1 MFRPFLRPLFLL
13 LLLAAGAGA
22 QGQTQRFAALA
33 ARAGDLDSIATSD
46 KVLRRFE
53 YKEPEVF
60 RVHWDTTKVHVLD
73 FDWTQQQDTLWLCAT
88 DIRHRRYRTP
98 VRGEVVSAYGW
109 RHRRMH
115 HGIDLKLTTGD
126 TVFAAFDGKI
136 RYSDYNYGGYGNLV
150 VMRHFSGL
158 ETYYG
163 HLSALFV
170 DPNEYVKAGDP
181 IGLGGS
187 TGRSSG
193 PHLHFEVRFYDA
205 PMNPEEII
213 NFEKKHVKSENLF
226 VHKGLFKAGAKPS
239 TIHDD
244 NYAVEKPKDETPIKP
259 PTVIKP
265 QTKYYRIKSGDTLT
279 EIADRNNITVSKLC
293 QLNGIKPSS
302 ILIPGKSLR
311 VK

>member
-1 MFRPFLRPLFLL
+1 MFRPFLQSLFLL

-33 ARAGDLDSIATSD
+33 ARAVDLDSIATSD

-73 FDWTQQQDTLWLCAT
+73 FDWSQQQDTLWLCAT

-98 VRGEVVSAYGW
+98 VRGEVVSSHGW

-150 VMRHFSGL
+150 VVRHFSGL

-193 PHLHFEVRFYDA
+193 PHLHFEVRYMGSAF
-205 PMNPEEII
+205 NPEFLID
-213 NFEKKHVKSENLF
+213 
-226 VHKGLFKAGAKPS
+226 FKTGALRDPNVLLHQGKWAY
-239 TIHDD
+239 H
-244 NYAVEKPKDETPIKP
+244 KPKAASLSTADNEVLHEAP
-259 PTVIKP
+259 PAPSAV
-265 QTKYYRIKSGDTLT
+265 YRVKSGDTLYS
-279 EIADRNNITVSKLC
+279 IAKRNGTTVQELC
-293 QLNGIKPSS
+293 RVNGIGERRP
-302 ILIPGKSLR
+302 IYAGQRLR
-311 VK
+311 LK

>member
-1 MFRPFLRPLFLL
+1 VFRPFLRPLFIL
-13 LLLAAGAGA
+13 LLLAVGAGA

-33 ARAGDLDSIATSD
+33 ARAVDLDSIATSD

-73 FDWTQQQDTLWLCAT
+73 FDWSQQQDTLWLCAT

-163 HLSALFV
+163 HMSALFV

-193 PHLHFEVRFYDA
+193 PHLHFEVRYMGSAF
-205 PMNPEEII
+205 NPEFLID
-213 NFEKKHVKSENLF
+213 
-226 VHKGLFKAGAKPS
+226 FKTGALRDPNVLLHQGKWAY
-239 TIHDD
+239 H
-244 NYAVEKPKDETPIKP
+244 KPKAASLSTADNEVLHEAP
-259 PTVIKP
+259 PAPSAV
-265 QTKYYRIKSGDTLT
+265 YRVKSGDTLYS
-279 EIADRNNITVSKLC
+279 IAKRNGTTVQELC
-293 QLNGIKPSS
+293 RVNGIGDRRP
-302 ILIPGKSLR
+302 IYAGQRLR
-311 VK
+311 LK

>member
-1 MFRPFLRPLFLL
+1 VFRPFLRPLFIL
-13 LLLAAGAGA
+13 LLLAVGTGA

-33 ARAGDLDSIATSD
+33 ARAVDLDSIATSD

-73 FDWTQQQDTLWLCAT
+73 FDWSQQQDTLWLCAT

-163 HLSALFV
+163 HMSALFV

-193 PHLHFEVRFYDA
+193 PHLHFEVRYMGSAF
-205 PMNPEEII
+205 NPEFLID
-213 NFEKKHVKSENLF
+213 
-226 VHKGLFKAGAKPS
+226 FKTGALRDPNVLLHQGKWAY
-239 TIHDD
+239 H
-244 NYAVEKPKDETPIKP
+244 KPKAASLSTADNEVLHEAP
-259 PTVIKP
+259 PAPSAV
-265 QTKYYRIKSGDTLT
+265 YRVKSGDTLYS
-279 EIADRNNITVSKLC
+279 IAKRNGTTVQELC
-293 QLNGIKPSS
+293 RVNGIGERRP
-302 ILIPGKSLR
+302 IYAGQRLR
-311 VK
+311 LK

>member
-1 MFRPFLRPLFLL
+1 VFRPFLRPLFFIL
-13 LLLAAGAGA
+13 LLLAVGAGA

-33 ARAGDLDSIATSD
+33 ARAVDLDSIATSD

-73 FDWTQQQDTLWLCAT
+73 FDWSQQQDTLWLCAT

-163 HLSALFV
+163 HMSALFV

-193 PHLHFEVRFYDA
+193 PHLHFEVRYMGSAF
-205 PMNPEEII
+205 NPEFLID
-213 NFEKKHVKSENLF
+213 
-226 VHKGLFKAGAKPS
+226 FKTGALRDPNVLLHQGKWAY
-239 TIHDD
+239 H
-244 NYAVEKPKDETPIKP
+244 KPKAASLSTADNEVLHEAP
-259 PTVIKP
+259 PAPSAV
-265 QTKYYRIKSGDTLT
+265 YRVKSGDTLYS
-279 EIADRNNITVSKLC
+279 IAKRNGTTVQELC
-293 QLNGIKPSS
+293 RVNGIGDRRP
-302 ILIPGKSLR
+302 IYAGQRLR
-311 VK
+311 LK

>member
-1 MFRPFLRPLFLL
+1 VFRPFLRPLFIL
-13 LLLAAGAGA
+13 LLLAVGTGA

-33 ARAGDLDSIATSD
+33 ARAVDLDSIATSD

-73 FDWTQQQDTLWLCAT
+73 FDWSQQQDTLWLCAT

-163 HLSALFV
+163 HMSALFV

-193 PHLHFEVRFYDA
+193 PHLHFEVRYMGSAF
-205 PMNPEEII
+205 NPEFLID
-213 NFEKKHVKSENLF
+213 
-226 VHKGLFKAGAKPS
+226 FKTGALRDPNVLLHQGKWAY
-239 TIHDD
+239 H
-244 NYAVEKPKDETPIKP
+244 KPKAASLSTADNEVLHEAP
-259 PTVIKP
+259 PAPSAV
-265 QTKYYRIKSGDTLT
+265 YRVKSGDTLYS
-279 EIADRNNITVSKLC
+279 IAKRNGTTVQELC
-293 QLNGIKPSS
+293 RVNGIGDRRP
-302 ILIPGKSLR
+302 IYAGQRLR
-311 VK
+311 LK

>member
-1 MFRPFLRPLFLL
+1 MFRPFLRSLFLL

-33 ARAGDLDSIATSD
+33 ARAVDLDSIATSD

-73 FDWTQQQDTLWLCAT
+73 FDWSQQQDTLWLCAT

-98 VRGEVVSAYGW
+98 VRGEVVSSYGW

-193 PHLHFEVRFYDA
+193 PHLHFEVRYMGSA
-205 PMNPEEII
+205 VNPEFLID
-213 NFEKKHVKSENLF
+213 
-226 VHKGLFKAGAKPS
+226 FKTGALREPNVLLHQGKWAY
-239 TIHDD
+239 H
-244 NYAVEKPKDETPIKP
+244 KPKAASLSTADNEVLHEAP
-259 PTVIKP
+259 PAPSAV
-265 QTKYYRIKSGDTLT
+265 YRVKSGDTLYS
-279 EIADRNNITVSKLC
+279 IAKRNGTTVQELC
-293 QLNGIKPSS
+293 RVNGIGERRP
-302 ILIPGKSLR
+302 IYAGQRLR
-311 VK
+311 LK

>member
-1 MFRPFLRPLFLL
+1 MFRPFLRPLFIL
-13 LLLAAGAGA
+13 LLLAVGAGA

-33 ARAGDLDSIATSD
+33 ARAVDLDSIATSD

-73 FDWTQQQDTLWLCAT
+73 FDWSQQQDTLWLCAT

-163 HLSALFV
+163 HMSALFV

-193 PHLHFEVRFYDA
+193 PHLHFEVRYMGSAF
-205 PMNPEEII
+205 NPEFLID
-213 NFEKKHVKSENLF
+213 
-226 VHKGLFKAGAKPS
+226 FKTGALRDPNVLLHQGKWAY
-239 TIHDD
+239 H
-244 NYAVEKPKDETPIKP
+244 KPKAASLSTADNEVLHEAP
-259 PTVIKP
+259 PAPSAV
-265 QTKYYRIKSGDTLT
+265 YRVKSGDTLYS
-279 EIADRNNITVSKLC
+279 IAKRNGTTVQELC
-293 QLNGIKPSS
+293 RVNGIGARRP
-302 ILIPGKSLR
+302 IYAGQRLR
-311 VK
+311 LK

>member
-1 MFRPFLRPLFLL
+1 MFRPFLRPLFIL
-13 LLLAAGAGA
+13 LLLAVGAGA

-33 ARAGDLDSIATSD
+33 ARAVDLDSIATSD

-73 FDWTQQQDTLWLCAT
+73 FDWSQQQDTLWLCAT

-163 HLSALFV
+163 HMSALFV

-193 PHLHFEVRFYDA
+193 PHLHFEVRYMGSAF
-205 PMNPEEII
+205 NPEFLID
-213 NFEKKHVKSENLF
+213 
-226 VHKGLFKAGAKPS
+226 FKTGALRDPNVLLHQGKWAY
-239 TIHDD
+239 H
-244 NYAVEKPKDETPIKP
+244 KPKAASLSTADNEVLHEAP
-259 PTVIKP
+259 PAPSAV
-265 QTKYYRIKSGDTLT
+265 YRVKSGDTLYS
-279 EIADRNNITVSKLC
+279 IAKRNGTTVQELC
-293 QLNGIKPSS
+293 RVNGIGDRRP
-302 ILIPGKSLR
+302 IYAGQRLR
-311 VK
+311 LK

>member
-1 MFRPFLRPLFLL
+1 M
-13 LLLAAGAGA
+13 
-22 QGQTQRFAALA
+22 A
-33 ARAGDLDSIATSD
+33 ARAVDLDSIATSD

-73 FDWTQQQDTLWLCAT
+73 FDWSQQQDTLWLCAT

-98 VRGEVVSAYGW
+98 VRGEVVSSYGW

-193 PHLHFEVRFYDA
+193 PHLHFEVRYMGSAF
-205 PMNPEEII
+205 NPEFLID
-213 NFEKKHVKSENLF
+213 
-226 VHKGLFKAGAKPS
+226 FKTGALRDPNVLLHQGKWAY
-239 TIHDD
+239 H
-244 NYAVEKPKDETPIKP
+244 KPKAASLSTADNEVLHEAP
-259 PTVIKP
+259 PAPSAV
-265 QTKYYRIKSGDTLT
+265 YRVKSGDTLYS
-279 EIADRNNITVSKLC
+279 IAKRNGTTVQELC
-293 QLNGIKPSS
+293 RVNGIGERRP
-302 ILIPGKSLR
+302 IYAGQRLR
-311 VK
+311 LK

>member
-1 MFRPFLRPLFLL
+1 MFRPFLRPLFIL
-13 LLLAAGAGA
+13 LLLAVGTGA

-33 ARAGDLDSIATSD
+33 ARAVDLDSIATSD

-73 FDWTQQQDTLWLCAT
+73 FDWSQQQDTLWLCAT

-163 HLSALFV
+163 HMSALFV

-193 PHLHFEVRFYDA
+193 PHLHFEVRYMGSAF
-205 PMNPEEII
+205 NPEFLID
-213 NFEKKHVKSENLF
+213 
-226 VHKGLFKAGAKPS
+226 FKTGALRDPNVLLHQGKWAY
-239 TIHDD
+239 H
-244 NYAVEKPKDETPIKP
+244 KPKAASLSTADNEVLHEAP
-259 PTVIKP
+259 PAPSAV
-265 QTKYYRIKSGDTLT
+265 YRVKSGDTLYS
-279 EIADRNNITVSKLC
+279 IAKRNGTTVQELC
-293 QLNGIKPSS
+293 RVNGIGDRRP
-302 ILIPGKSLR
+302 IYAGQRLR
-311 VK
+311 LK

>member
-1 MFRPFLRPLFLL
+1 MFRPFLRPLFIL
-13 LLLAAGAGA
+13 LLLAVGAGA

-33 ARAGDLDSIATSD
+33 ARAVDLDSIATSD

-73 FDWTQQQDTLWLCAT
+73 FDWSQQQDTLWLCAT

-98 VRGEVVSAYGW
+98 VRGEVVSSYGW

-193 PHLHFEVRFYDA
+193 PHLHFEVRYMGSAF
-205 PMNPEEII
+205 NPEFLID
-213 NFEKKHVKSENLF
+213 
-226 VHKGLFKAGAKPS
+226 FKTGALRDPNVLLHQGKWAY
-239 TIHDD
+239 H
-244 NYAVEKPKDETPIKP
+244 KPKAASLSTADNEVLHEAP
-259 PTVIKP
+259 PAPSAV
-265 QTKYYRIKSGDTLT
+265 YRVKSGDTLYS
-279 EIADRNNITVSKLC
+279 IAKRNGTTVQELC
-293 QLNGIKPSS
+293 RVNGIGERRP
-302 ILIPGKSLR
+302 IYAGQRLR
-311 VK
+311 LK

>member
-1 MFRPFLRPLFLL
+1 MFRPFLRSLFLL

-33 ARAGDLDSIATSD
+33 ARAVDLDSIATSD

-73 FDWTQQQDTLWLCAT
+73 FDWSQQQDTLWLCAT

-98 VRGEVVSAYGW
+98 VRGEVVSSYGW

-193 PHLHFEVRFYDA
+193 PHLHFEVRYMGSAF
-205 PMNPEEII
+205 NPEFLID
-213 NFEKKHVKSENLF
+213 
-226 VHKGLFKAGAKPS
+226 FKTGALRDPNVLLHQGKWAY
-239 TIHDD
+239 H
-244 NYAVEKPKDETPIKP
+244 KPKAASLSTADNEVLHEAP
-259 PTVIKP
+259 PAPSAV
-265 QTKYYRIKSGDTLT
+265 YRVKSGDTLYS
-279 EIADRNNITVSKLC
+279 IAKCNGTTVQELC
-293 QLNGIKPSS
+293 RVNGIGERRP
-302 ILIPGKSLR
+302 IYAGQRLR
-311 VK
+311 LK

>member
-1 MFRPFLRPLFLL
+1 MFRPSLKPLFFL
-13 LLLAAGAGA
+13 LLLAAGAGV

-73 FDWTQQQDTLWLCAT
+73 FDWSQEQDTLWLCAT

-150 VMRHFSGL
+150 VVRHFSGL

-170 DPNEYVKAGDP
+170 GPNEYVKAGDP

-193 PHLHFEVRFYDA
+193 PHLHFEVRYMGSAF
-205 PMNPEEII
+205 NPEFLID
-213 NFEKKHVKSENLF
+213 
-226 VHKGLFKAGAKPS
+226 FKTGALRDPNVLLHQGKWAY
-239 TIHDD
+239 H
-244 NYAVEKPKDETPIKP
+244 KPKPASLSTADNEALHEAP
-259 PTVIKP
+259 PAPSAV
-265 QTKYYRIKSGDTLT
+265 YRVKSGDTLYS
-279 EIADRNNITVSKLC
+279 IAKRNGTTVQELC
-293 QLNGIKPSS
+293 RVNGISERRP
-302 ILIPGKSLR
+302 IYAGQRLR
-311 VK
+311 LK

>member
-1 MFRPFLRPLFLL
+1 VFRPFLRPLFIL
-13 LLLAAGAGA
+13 LLLAVGAGA

-33 ARAGDLDSIATSD
+33 ARAVDLDSIATSD

-73 FDWTQQQDTLWLCAT
+73 FDWSQQQDTLWLCAT

-163 HLSALFV
+163 HMSALFV

-193 PHLHFEVRFYDA
+193 PHLHFEVRYMGSAF
-205 PMNPEEII
+205 NPEFLID
-213 NFEKKHVKSENLF
+213 
-226 VHKGLFKAGAKPS
+226 FKTGALRDPNVLLHQGKWAY
-239 TIHDD
+239 H
-244 NYAVEKPKDETPIKP
+244 KPKAASLSTADNEVLHEAP
-259 PTVIKP
+259 PAPSAV
-265 QTKYYRIKSGDTLT
+265 YRVKSGDTLYS
-279 EIADRNNITVSKLC
+279 IAKRNGTTVQELC
-293 QLNGIKPSS
+293 RVNGIGARRP
-302 ILIPGKSLR
+302 IYAGQRLR
-311 VK
+311 LK

>member
-1 MFRPFLRPLFLL
+1 
-13 LLLAAGAGA
+13 
-22 QGQTQRFAALA
+22 
-33 ARAGDLDSIATSD
+33 
-46 KVLRRFE
+46 
-53 YKEPEVF
+53 
-60 RVHWDTTKVHVLD
+60 
-73 FDWTQQQDTLWLCAT
+73 
-88 DIRHRRYRTP
+88 
-98 VRGEVVSAYGW
+98 
-109 RHRRMH
+109 
-115 HGIDLKLTTGD
+115 
-126 TVFAAFDGKI
+126 
-136 RYSDYNYGGYGNLV
+136 
-150 VMRHFSGL
+150 
-158 ETYYG
+158 
-163 HLSALFV
+163 
-170 DPNEYVKAGDP
+170 
-181 IGLGGS
+181 
-187 TGRSSG
+187 
-193 PHLHFEVRFYDA
+193 
-205 PMNPEEII
+205 MNPEEII

>member
-1 MFRPFLRPLFLL
+1 MFRPFLRSLFLL

-33 ARAGDLDSIATSD
+33 ARAVDLDSIATSD

-73 FDWTQQQDTLWLCAT
+73 FDWSQQQDTLWLCAT

-98 VRGEVVSAYGW
+98 VRGEVVSSYGW

-163 HLSALFV
+163 HMSALFV

-193 PHLHFEVRFYDA
+193 PHLHFEVRYMGSAF
-205 PMNPEEII
+205 NPEFLID
-213 NFEKKHVKSENLF
+213 
-226 VHKGLFKAGAKPS
+226 FKTGALRDPNVLLHQGKWAY
-239 TIHDD
+239 H
-244 NYAVEKPKDETPIKP
+244 KPKAASLSTADNEVLHEAP
-259 PTVIKP
+259 PAPSAV
-265 QTKYYRIKSGDTLT
+265 YRVKSGDTLYS
-279 EIADRNNITVSKLC
+279 IAKRNGTTVQELC
-293 QLNGIKPSS
+293 RVNGIGDRRP
-302 ILIPGKSLR
+302 IYAGQRLR
-311 VK
+311 LK

>member
-1 MFRPFLRPLFLL
+1 VFRPFLRPLFLL

-22 QGQTQRFAALA
+22 QGQTQRFASLA

-150 VMRHFSGL
+150 VVRHFSGL

-193 PHLHFEVRFYDA
+193 PHLHFEVRYMGSAF
-205 PMNPEEII
+205 NPEFLID
-213 NFEKKHVKSENLF
+213 
-226 VHKGLFKAGAKPS
+226 FKTGALRDPNVLLHQGKWAY
-239 TIHDD
+239 H
-244 NYAVEKPKDETPIKP
+244 KPKAASLSTADNEALHEAP
-259 PTVIKP
+259 PAPSAV
-265 QTKYYRIKSGDTLT
+265 YRVKSGDTLYS
-279 EIADRNNITVSKLC
+279 IAKRNGTTVQELC
-293 QLNGIKPSS
+293 RVNGISERRP
-302 ILIPGKSLR
+302 IYAGQRLR
-311 VK
+311 LK

>member
-1 MFRPFLRPLFLL
+1 MFRPFLRSLFLL

-33 ARAGDLDSIATSD
+33 ARAVDLDSIATSD

-73 FDWTQQQDTLWLCAT
+73 FDWSQQQDTLWLCAT

-98 VRGEVVSAYGW
+98 VRGEVVSSYGW

-193 PHLHFEVRFYDA
+193 PHLHFEVRYMGSAF
-205 PMNPEEII
+205 NPEFLID
-213 NFEKKHVKSENLF
+213 
-226 VHKGLFKAGAKPS
+226 FKTGALRDPNVLLHQGKWAY
-239 TIHDD
+239 H
-244 NYAVEKPKDETPIKP
+244 KPKAASLSTADNEVLHEAP
-259 PTVIKP
+259 PAP
-265 QTKYYRIKSGDTLT
+265 SAGYRVKSGDTLYS
-279 EIADRNNITVSKLC
+279 IAKRNGTTVQELC
-293 QLNGIKPSS
+293 RVNGIGERRP
-302 ILIPGKSLR
+302 IYAGQRLR
-311 VK
+311 LK

>member
-1 MFRPFLRPLFLL
+1 MFRSFLRPLILL
-13 LLLAAGAGA
+13 LLLVAGAGA
-22 QGQTQRFAALA
+22 NGQTQRFAALA

-60 RVHWDTTKVHVLD
+60 RAHWDTTKVHVLD
-73 FDWTQQQDTLWLCAT
+73 FDWSQQQDTLWLCAT

-150 VMRHFSGL
+150 VVRHFSGL

-163 HLSALFV
+163 HLSALFL

-193 PHLHFEVRFYDA
+193 PHLHFEVRYMGSAF
-205 PMNPEEII
+205 NPEYLID
-213 NFEKKHVKSENLF
+213 
-226 VHKGLFKAGAKPS
+226 FKTGALRDPNVLLHQGKWAY
-239 TIHDD
+239 H
-244 NYAVEKPKDETPIKP
+244 KPKAASLSTADNEALHEAP
-259 PTVIKP
+259 PAPSAV
-265 QTKYYRIKSGDTLT
+265 YRVKSGDTLYF
-279 EIADRNNITVSKLC
+279 IAKRNGTTVQELC
-293 QLNGIKPSS
+293 RVNGISERRP
-302 ILIPGKSLR
+302 IYAGQRLR
-311 VK
+311 LK